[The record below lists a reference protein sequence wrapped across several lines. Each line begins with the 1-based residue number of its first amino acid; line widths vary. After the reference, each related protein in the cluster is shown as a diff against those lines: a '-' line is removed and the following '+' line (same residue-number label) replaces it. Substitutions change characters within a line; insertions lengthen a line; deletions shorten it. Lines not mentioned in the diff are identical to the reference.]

1 MPISRLPTLSVMIA
15 LSLALPAPLLA
26 AAPSTPAPTSAAPAT
41 PAASAVQTVDL
52 LEFVVEGNS
61 VLPQIEIERAVYPLL
76 GPGRTAA
83 DIEKARAALEAAY
96 QQAGYLSVGVVV
108 PPQTVQDGVVRLQVV
123 EGKVDRLKVSGNRYT
138 LRSQL
143 RAEVPELAAGNIP
156 HFPTMQAELAEAG
169 RSPDRR
175 VTPLLRPGTRPGT
188 MEVELAVEDELP
200 LHGNI
205 ELNNRKSPDTSDTR
219 LEAGIRYDNLFQR
232 HHSAGLNYVVSPE
245 KTSEVSVLSAYYSL
259 PTAPGRSL
267 SAFVQYSNN
276 DLATAIGSTVV
287 GKGVTAGLR
296 YSITLPAPPGVAGFF
311 HSLSLGAD
319 FKNLE
324 ETQNVLALDRK
335 ESPLR
340 YTPLVAQYTAA
351 QFADDGDLG
360 GNLGIVVNPGRSRDV
375 DCQGFRLDQFECR
388 RFGARAGFGI
398 LRGDLS
404 VTLRQ
409 WNWEFLGKFD
419 FQATGDPLVSPEQF
433 IAGGIDNVRGYLEGE
448 AAGDSGWRL
457 RLEAKSPSLLELGAT
472 PLRGLIFFEGAD
484 LRVNDALP
492 GQDARFHLAG
502 AGLGLRLKKTHGLQ
516 FALDLAQAL
525 RDGPRTERGKARL
538 HVRLGYEF

>member
-1 MPISRLPTLSVMIA
+1 MSIFRLHILPVVCA
-15 LSLALPAPLLA
+15 LWLAAPGPAAA
-26 AAPSTPAPTSAAPAT
+26 AAPASAPAPAPA
-41 PAASAVQTVDL
+41 PAQSLDL
-52 LEFVVEGNS
+52 LEFVVDGNS
-61 VLPQIEIERAVYPLL
+61 VLPQIEVERAVYPLL

-96 QQAGYLSVGVVV
+96 QKAGYLSVGVVV
-108 PPQTVQDGVVRLQVV
+108 PPQSVQDGVVRLQVV
-123 EGKVDRLKVSGNRYT
+123 EGKVERLKVSGNRYT

-143 RAEVPELAAGNIP
+143 REEVPELAAGNIP

-175 VTPLLRPGTRPGT
+175 VTPLLRPGARPGT

-200 LHGNI
+200 LHGNV
-205 ELNNRKSPDTSDTR
+205 ELNNRKSPDTSETR

-232 HHSAGLNYVVSPE
+232 RHSAGLNYVVAPE

-259 PTAPGRSL
+259 PTSPGRTL

-276 DLATAIGSTVV
+276 DLATAVGSTVV

-311 HSLSLGAD
+311 HSLSLGID
-319 FKNLE
+319 FKRLE
-324 ETQNVLALDRK
+324 ETQNALGLDTK
-335 ESPLR
+335 DSPLR

-351 QFADDGDLG
+351 QFADASDLV
-360 GNLGIVVNPGRSRDV
+360 GNLGVVVNPGRSRDV

-388 RFGARAGFGI
+388 RYGARAGFGV
-398 LRGDLS
+398 LRGDLAL
-404 VTLRQ
+404 TLRQ

-433 IAGGIDNVRGYLEGE
+433 IAGGSDTVRGYLEGE
-448 AAGDSGWRL
+448 AAGDAGWRL
-457 RLEAKSPSLLELGAT
+457 RFEAKSPSLLELDAT
-472 PLRGLIFFEGAD
+472 PLRGLIFLEGAD
-484 LRVNDALP
+484 LYVNDALP

-502 AGLGLRLKKTHGLQ
+502 AGLGLRLKKTHGPLL
-516 FALDLAQAL
+516 ALDLARAL
-525 RDGPRTERGKARL
+525 RDGPRSERGKARL
-538 HVRLGYEF
+538 HFRLGYEF